1 MVMWLYWT
9 ISVHLLC
16 TILISSDAR
25 TINQHSFEKSCQ
37 MPEKYITLLSGNPGL
52 IILFLSVRQIICVLC
67 YWGWLMILVW
77 CSSSW
82 QTACTICEL
91 CMSCHSKTFTII
103 LCVLLVIYPLH
114 VNMPFLSYKN
124 LRASVLIDV
133 LFIHH
138 VPFPCYAVSF

>member
-1 MVMWLYWT
+1 MPEQ
-9 ISVHLLC
+9 
-16 TILISSDAR
+16 LIS
-25 TINQHSFEKSCQ
+25 ILLKNCQ
-37 MPEKYITLLSGNPGL
+37 MPEMYITLLSGNPGL

-114 VNMPFLSYKN
+114 VNMPSLSYKN
-124 LRASVLIDV
+124 LRASVLIGGI
-133 LFIHH
+133 LFYS
-138 VPFPCYAVSF
+138 PCSLSMLCSVSF